1 MYEAAEQKQATDQ
14 KKESKRSKVRGNLFG
29 KKEFAYRDIDLFGET
44 VRVVQPS
51 VGQILKAQQ
60 NQDTKNALVNLLVEY
75 CYIPNTNEKVFEKG
89 DEGAI
94 MEWPVGPWFS
104 ELNDAISELTSVD
117 VQGASKN

>member
-1 MYEAAEQKQATDQ
+1 MTDKTNQ
-14 KKESKRSKVRGNLFG
+14 NNTQDSKRSNVRSKLFG

-60 NQDTKNALVNLLVEY
+60 NQDTKNALVNLLIDY
-75 CYIPNTNEKVFEKG
+75 CYIPGTKEKVFEKG
-89 DEGAI
+89 DEAAI

-104 ELNDAISELTSVD
+104 ELNSAIADLTNID
-117 VQGASKN
+117 VSGASKNSD